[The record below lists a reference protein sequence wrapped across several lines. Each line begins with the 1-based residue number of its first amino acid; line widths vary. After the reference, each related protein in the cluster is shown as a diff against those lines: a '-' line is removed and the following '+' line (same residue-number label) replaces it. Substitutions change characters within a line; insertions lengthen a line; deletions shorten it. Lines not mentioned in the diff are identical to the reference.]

1 MYSKSLMFKDYH
13 NTVNRIRSTYYG
25 IKQNQ
30 KSGLNCEGC
39 CQTPA
44 VCLGIHPLLWL
55 LGIAEM
61 KQKIQIYHFLIQMCL
76 SLICIFIFKAFS
88 LMVST
93 CIFDLDLCYH
103 FLLYIYMYIIG
114 HANINIEMII
124 PTHHKVWVVGLYL

>member
-1 MYSKSLMFKDYH
+1 M
-13 NTVNRIRSTYYG
+13 
-25 IKQNQ
+25 
-30 KSGLNCEGC
+30 
-39 CQTPA
+39 PA

-103 FLLYIYMYIIG
+103 FFCISTCIL
-114 HANINIEMII
+114 
-124 PTHHKVWVVGLYL
+124 